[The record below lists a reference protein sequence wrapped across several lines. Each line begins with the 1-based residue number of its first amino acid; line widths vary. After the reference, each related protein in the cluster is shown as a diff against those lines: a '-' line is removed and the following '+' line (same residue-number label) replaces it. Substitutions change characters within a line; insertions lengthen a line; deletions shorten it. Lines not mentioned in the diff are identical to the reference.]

1 MSNKTVIHAGVKH
14 KNPDTTVT
22 YVVPSNKRKKLAGEI
37 EVAPG
42 TVIRFPGF
50 SDVRMVMEPGC
61 VFTEHRD
68 GASVYKGSPEYTGF
82 SCIRCVN
89 SLLTDCDGDANCNN
103 CTGKCKYVLCEF
115 PNCRDEKCVKIHP
128 HQYDLSARK
137 SGETRRFVVY
147 DNQTEESLTKPEKL
161 HLKDAIM
168 RMDALRTGGSM
179 NAPVPGTKNRQAH
192 KIRAKKHK
200 LDGEAR
206 SNALSTGA
214 PIPGTTPGTS
224 IWQTRDVRVKKEDSN
239 GEAHTDAVPA
249 GAPIFGAGQSR
260 DTQVVKRSFAQP
272 APMNALPAEAPAI
285 GAGFLQAPGAQAN
298 LRTEA
303 VASASDT
310 SLWKPYG
317 ATSSTLGSNIWQ
329 ASGAHAKGK
338 GVDNG
343 ESGSGFARLA
353 SMHTTSSQISP
364 FRIPQA
370 ARNTFLEAQ
379 VLVASDAHGVTGG
392 HASSQADPFRIP
404 QAVRNTVL
412 QAQMPTAS
420 NALGAWVG
428 HADRKDSFWS
438 GDQHNEAEKRDG

>member
-1 MSNKTVIHAGVKH
+1 
-14 KNPDTTVT
+14 
-22 YVVPSNKRKKLAGEI
+22 
-37 EVAPG
+37 
-42 TVIRFPGF
+42 
-50 SDVRMVMEPGC
+50 
-61 VFTEHRD
+61 
-68 GASVYKGSPEYTGF
+68 
-82 SCIRCVN
+82 
-89 SLLTDCDGDANCNN
+89 
-103 CTGKCKYVLCEF
+103 
-115 PNCRDEKCVKIHP
+115 
-128 HQYDLSARK
+128 
-137 SGETRRFVVY
+137 
-147 DNQTEESLTKPEKL
+147 
-161 HLKDAIM
+161 
-168 RMDALRTGGSM
+168 
-179 NAPVPGTKNRQAH
+179 
-192 KIRAKKHK
+192 
-200 LDGEAR
+200 
-206 SNALSTGA
+206 
-214 PIPGTTPGTS
+214 
-224 IWQTRDVRVKKEDSN
+224 
-239 GEAHTDAVPA
+239 
-249 GAPIFGAGQSR
+249 
-260 DTQVVKRSFAQP
+260 
-272 APMNALPAEAPAI
+272 MNALPAEAPAI

-379 VLVASDAHGVTGG
+379 VLAASDAHGVTGG

-412 QAQMPTAS
+412 QAQMPAAS